1 MIETYENQLEQICLL
16 HAGQSEAQLV
26 LRHAAQ
32 YAEDILFHE
41 NSGGNDKPK
50 SETFLCVVDACV
62 LLQLANE
69 FSSIVLG
76 VVPVASR
83 DDWAAAMCRLLNRL
97 PGTRRSLLLFPFFL
111 FAFIAAGSFRSGRF
125 FSGWKI
131 V

>member
-50 SETFLCVVDACV
+50 SETFWCVVDACV
-62 LLQLANE
+62 LLQLARACE
-69 FSSIVLG
+69 CAGSCTRCEQRRLGSSH
-76 VVPVASR
+76 VPVA
-83 DDWAAAMCRLLNRL
+83 
-97 PGTRRSLLLFPFFL
+97 
-111 FAFIAAGSFRSGRF
+111 
-125 FSGWKI
+125 
-131 V
+131 